1 MVNKPSRIITN
12 LSGHFL
18 LATEE
23 MAGTYFEDVLVYV
36 CTHED
41 EMTLGLV
48 VNQEMIEL
56 SFEQIMDSLKDEVD
70 LKRSDVV
77 HWPKIMAGGPV
88 DIERGLVLHSND
100 YKSPHTIELTDD
112 IFLTSTADI
121 VAAIAKGT
129 GPEYY
134 NLCMGY
140 SGWSPLQLEDE
151 IANDSWMVV
160 PGSAEILFKTPVDER
175 YGAAA
180 ESMGLNFTNF
190 SGFTGEA

>member
-1 MVNKPSRIITN
+1 MNNASGIITN

-23 MAGTYFEDVLVYV
+23 MSDTYFEDTLLFV
-36 CTHED
+36 CTHEE

-48 VNQEMIEL
+48 VNQNMIEL
-56 SFEQIMDSLKDEVD
+56 DFEQLVASLENDVD
-70 LKRSDVV
+70 LKKEDVV
-77 HWPKIMAGGPV
+77 HWPVLMAGGPV
-88 DIERGLVLHSND
+88 DVERGLVIHSND
-100 YKSPHTIELTDD
+100 YKSSKTIELTDE

-121 VAAIAKGT
+121 VADIALGK
-129 GPEYY
+129 GPEHY

-140 SGWSPLQLEDE
+140 SGWNPLQLEEE
-151 IANDSWMVV
+151 IANDCWMVV
-160 PGSAEILFKTPVDER
+160 PATTEVLFKTPVDER

-180 ESMGLNFTNF
+180 ETIGLNFTNF